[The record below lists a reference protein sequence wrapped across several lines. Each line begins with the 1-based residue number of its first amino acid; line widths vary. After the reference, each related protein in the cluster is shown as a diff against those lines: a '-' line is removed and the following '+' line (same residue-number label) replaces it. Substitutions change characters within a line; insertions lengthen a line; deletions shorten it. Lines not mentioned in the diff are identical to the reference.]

1 MSNFK
6 DVDRKWYLVLF
17 EKSRGIFVQTDE
29 IIKVLIICVLPESS
43 FPTNMITFRMVNFSN
58 GRFNNSFSQS
68 TP

>member
-17 EKSRGIFVQTDE
+17 EKSRGIFVHTDE

-58 GRFNNSFSQS
+58 GRFNFFSQS